1 MSVPEIHMYG
11 RTVYRVDDPDWDT
24 MITKYGPIGN
34 DADGWTAYEYDDGW
48 YLIDIMDAGQTPD
61 YAYSDYWNA
70 VYDGVRTSETGFL
83 WSHFYN
89 LLRYHGDT
97 DVTLLDDIKS
107 LYHDYGIYDYEKLAT
122 MMDFLTRSYPNT
134 TSLDEDV
141 VLAIVRATL
150 RNPGRFG
157 CVAYIDDDD
166 NLVLEE
172 HIRY

>member
-1 MSVPEIHMYG
+1 MSVPEITMYG

-48 YLIDIMDAGQTPD
+48 YLIDIMDAGQNPD

-107 LYHDYGIYDYEKLAT
+107 LYRDNGIYGYDRIAT
-122 MMDFLTRSYPNT
+122 MMEFLTETYPDAA
-134 TSLDEDV
+134 SLDENV
-141 VLAIVRATL
+141 VLAIVQATL
-150 RNPGRFG
+150 RNPRRFG

-172 HIRY
+172 SSRY